1 MTDLDIKDKKIL
13 YQLDIDSR
21 QSFAQIGRKVGLSK
35 NTIAYR
41 MNKLQENGII
51 TDYYTVIN
59 PHKLGYITPRFH
71 FTYQYATP
79 VIRKEIIEYFSA
91 HPMTMIVAS
100 TKGVFDLSVMFCI
113 NDIRDLY
120 NVWKEIQLRYSYY
133 FQYQVFSFWIGE
145 VRYKPSYLI
154 TNEHTLTD
162 RVKLRNI
169 GAIRDVEVDET
180 ELDILTLVAPNARIS
195 V

>member
-1 MTDLDIKDKKIL
+1 MTGLDIKDKKIL

-41 MNKLQENGII
+41 MNKLEESSII

-59 PHKLGYITPRFH
+59 PHKLGFMTPRFH

-79 VIRKEIIEYFSA
+79 AIKEEIIKYFTC
-91 HPMTMIVAS
+91 HPKTMIVAS
-100 TKGVFDLSVMFCI
+100 TKGIFDLSVMFCMKNI
-113 NDIRDLY
+113 KDLY
-120 NVWKEIQLRYSYY
+120 SIWKDIQLKYSYY

-154 TNEHTLTD
+154 TNDCISTN
-162 RVKLRNI
+162 RIKLRNI
-169 GAIRDVEVDET
+169 GIIKDIDVDET
-180 ELDILTLVAPNARIS
+180 TAF
-195 V
+195 